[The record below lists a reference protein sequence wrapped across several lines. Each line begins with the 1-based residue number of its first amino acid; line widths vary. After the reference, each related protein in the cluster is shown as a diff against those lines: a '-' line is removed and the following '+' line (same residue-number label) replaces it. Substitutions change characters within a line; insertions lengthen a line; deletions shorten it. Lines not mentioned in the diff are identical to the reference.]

1 MKAEEAVSDL
11 PGGDERLTSLEEGRQ
26 PRRSSNMS
34 IKRREHVVHHPEDR
48 LAAPGL
54 TEIIALTGMLH
65 LLDGQVS
72 GSDEGRKEIEV
83 VCTAGLDHRHRG
95 NRETDALPDIG
106 RDGIP
111 KGLEGVL
118 KQESYFHVLNKFR
131 PRISRIT
138 RILS

>member
-65 LLDGQVS
+65 LFDGQVA
-72 GSDEGRKEIEV
+72 GSDEGRKEIKV
-83 VCTAGLDHRHRG
+83 IGTTGLDHRHR
-95 NRETDALPDIG
+95 RDRQIDALPNIG
-106 RDGIP
+106 GDGLTD
-111 KGLEGVL
+111 GLEGVL
-118 KQESYFHVLNKFR
+118 KQISDHHDKIIKLNN
-131 PRISRIT
+131 
-138 RILS
+138 

>member
-1 MKAEEAVSDL
+1 MKAEEAVGDL
-11 PGGDERLTSLEEGRQ
+11 SGGDERLTSLEEGRQ

-34 IKRREHVVHHPEDR
+34 IERREHVVHHPEDR

-72 GSDEGRKEIEV
+72 GCDEGRKEIEV

-106 RDGIP
+106 RDGLSD
-111 KGLEGVL
+111 GLEGVA
-118 KQESYFHVLNKFR
+118 KYFFESHRLAR
-131 PRISRIT
+131 
-138 RILS
+138 